1 MDNLITTEKTV
12 YLIIIVF
19 LSSFC
24 EALFNTENALN
35 SHIESDHGTG
45 PDPPKESIIFNNFA
59 QPLPVQD
66 HGRFMA
72 SMNTTKN
79 LYHVYLNQKFQKIGG
94 N

>member
-1 MDNLITTEKTV
+1 M
-12 YLIIIVF
+12 IIIF
-19 LSSFC
+19 LSSYC

-72 SMNTTKN
+72 SMNPTKN
-79 LYHVYLNQKFQKIGG
+79 SNQSLIPCLF
-94 N
+94 

>member
-1 MDNLITTEKTV
+1 
-12 YLIIIVF
+12 
-19 LSSFC
+19 
-24 EALFNTENALN
+24 LFNTENALN

-72 SMNTTKN
+72 SMNTIKS
-79 LYHVYLNQKFQKIGG
+79 LYHVYLNQNNFKKLEEIEIP
-94 N
+94 

>member
-1 MDNLITTEKTV
+1 MYIF
-12 YLIIIVF
+12 F

-35 SHIESDHGTG
+35 SHIESDHSTV
-45 PDPPKESIIFNNFA
+45 PDPPKESIIFNNFV

-72 SMNTTKN
+72 SGNTTKN
-79 LYHVYLNQKFQKIGG
+79 SY
-94 N
+94 